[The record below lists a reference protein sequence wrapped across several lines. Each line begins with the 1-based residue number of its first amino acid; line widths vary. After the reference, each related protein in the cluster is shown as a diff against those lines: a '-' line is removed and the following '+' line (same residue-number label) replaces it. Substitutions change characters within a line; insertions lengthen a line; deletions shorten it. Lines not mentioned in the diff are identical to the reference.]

1 MNLQKAMPKSPSGY
15 KDTSLDQERFTLALA
30 KIKQNKLKEGIQ
42 LLELVIEESPKYER
56 AYVEMALAAADR
68 LYTDTNKK
76 LAYYKRY
83 ETQFDNDE
91 TSTFKNII
99 YRRLTDLKREEHFKA
114 ND

>member
-1 MNLQKAMPKSPSGY
+1 MNLQKAMPKSPLGY

-56 AYVEMALAAADR
+56 AYVEMALAADR

-99 YRRLTDLKREEHFKA
+99 YRRLTDLKREKHFKG